1 MSNKLKS
8 IFSDE
13 EIVFNGELTFKDKES
28 HDQFMNAIERVY
40 EEGKT
45 LSVDGVQSIKTEIR
59 TGDKSYA
66 TEEHKMLDHVVI
78 APSKEDVPLEVET
91 EFGKKE
97 MHFKRYAVNKGVVLE
112 TDENAVV
119 YLKLFFESLTENTT
133 MSYRVHVEN
142 AKSVSE
148 LIEEYAKIVAFYN
161 KIFRKDIQKMKGG
174 AAVEN
179 IKLFFSEMLN
189 RYKKLRFLEKEFDI
203 QFDPK
208 DLVQNEDCWLD
219 VEELYLLLQEKK
231 VVRLNAKLTETQTTS
246 MTINQHKELINEG
259 AALQVTFISKVTY
272 LIWEKRITLY
282 SANLLSN
289 AIVKETHTLPN
300 DEVKILYGEEDSR
313 PMYISFRAFSVEED
327 AKKEME
333 QIMNHKEE
341 YVDALTTIEYLKK
354 EKNSGD

>member
-13 EIVFNGELTFKDKES
+13 EVIFNGELTFKDKES
-28 HDQFMNAIERVY
+28 HDQFMNALERVY

-45 LSVDGVQSIKTEIR
+45 LSVDGVQAIKTEIR
-59 TGDKSYA
+59 TGGKSYSP
-66 TEEHKMLDHVVI
+66 EEHKMLDRVVI
-78 APSKEDVPLEVET
+78 APSKEEVPLEVET

-97 MHFKRYAVNKGVVLE
+97 MHFKRYAINKGVVLE

-119 YLKLFFESLTENTT
+119 YLKMFFESLTEKTT

-161 KIFRKDIQKMKGG
+161 KIFIKDIQKMKGG
-174 AAVEN
+174 AAVQN
-179 IKLFFSEMLN
+179 IRLFFLEMLN
-189 RYKKLRFLEKEFDI
+189 RYKKLRFLEKEFDL

-208 DLVQNEDCWLD
+208 DLAQNEDCWLD

-246 MTINQHKELINEG
+246 MTINQHKELLSEG
-259 AALQVTFISKVTY
+259 TALQVTFISEVTY
-272 LIWEKRITLY
+272 SIWKKHITLY
-282 SANLLSN
+282 TANLLSN
-289 AIVKETHTLPN
+289 AIVKEIQKLP
-300 DEVKILYGEEDSR
+300 DDVVKILYGEEDSR
-313 PMYISFRAFSVEED
+313 PMYISFKAFREEDD
-327 AKKEME
+327 AKKELE
-333 QIMNHKEE
+333 EIMNRKEE

-354 EKNSGD
+354 EKKYSD